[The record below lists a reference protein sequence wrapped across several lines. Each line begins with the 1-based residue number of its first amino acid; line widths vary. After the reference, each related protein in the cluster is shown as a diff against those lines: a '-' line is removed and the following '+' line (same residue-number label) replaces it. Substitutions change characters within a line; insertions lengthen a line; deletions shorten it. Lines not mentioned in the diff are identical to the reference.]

1 MKIEDFYVRRE
12 NILTSLEEWQ
22 TGSTLSLMDCRH
34 RDSYTYIQ
42 FLAAKS
48 LWTNFLLARYSM
60 PLAT

>member
-1 MKIEDFYVRRE
+1 MRRE
-12 NILTSLEEWQ
+12 NILTSLEEWE
-22 TGSTLSLMDCRH
+22 TDSSLSLNLDCRH

>member
-1 MKIEDFYVRRE
+1 MRRE
-12 NILTSLEEWQ
+12 NILTSLEEWA
-22 TGSTLSLMDCRH
+22 TGSSLSLNLDCRH